1 MLPRP
6 SKLRALRLSTG
17 YRQSPVLRNTL
28 QCRFASTEPP
38 KLVGPMDNAFNR
50 ERLAVK
56 HHAAQSADLWRKL
69 CIYVVVPALIIGGL
83 NAKNLWDEHW
93 EHWEH
98 MPPLEE
104 RVQYPYMNIRTK
116 AYPWGDGD
124 KPQYESL
131 WESYPGHSL
140 QRHLLGA
147 DCWNPKVN
155 YHRKD
160 E

>member
-1 MLPRP
+1 MRPRVSLLSALELAGRQGQFP
-6 SKLRALRLSTG
+6 ILRSTIQ
-17 YRQSPVLRNTL
+17 R
-28 QCRFASTEPP
+28 RFASTEPP

-69 CIYVVVPALIIGGL
+69 CIYIVIPALIIGSL

-98 MPPLEE
+98 LPPLEE

-124 KPQYESL
+124 KVSIVDLFTIAKQSLRVRWNPQTL
-131 WESYPGHSL
+131 F
-140 QRHLLGA
+140 
-147 DCWNPKVN
+147 WNPKVN

>member
-6 SKLRALRLSTG
+6 SVLHAVKLAGRQGQPPILRSI
-17 YRQSPVLRNTL
+17 L
-28 QCRFASTEPP
+28 QRRFASTEPP

-56 HHAAQSADLWRKL
+56 HHAAQSA
-69 CIYVVVPALIIGGL
+69 GSL

-104 RVQYPYMNIRTK
+104 RVEYPYMNIRTK

-124 KPQYESL
+124 QVSHFDILKP
-131 WESYPGHSL
+131 
-140 QRHLLGA
+140 A
-147 DCWNPKVN
+147 I
-155 YHRKD
+155 
-160 E
+160 